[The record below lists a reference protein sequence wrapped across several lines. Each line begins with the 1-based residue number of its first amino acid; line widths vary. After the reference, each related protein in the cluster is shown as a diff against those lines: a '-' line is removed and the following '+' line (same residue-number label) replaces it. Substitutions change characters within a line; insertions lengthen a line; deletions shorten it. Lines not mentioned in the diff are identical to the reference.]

1 MSIYQ
6 LDEEDVRFPN
16 PMDSELDGLL
26 AIGGDLSPQRLVG
39 AYATG
44 VFPWYERKPI
54 LWWSPDPRTIMFPAD
69 YKISK
74 SLKRTLKSGKFELR
88 FDTAFSRVIDM
99 CARIPRSGE
108 NGTWITTDM
117 KMAYKRLFVLGIAH
131 SVEVFHNNHL
141 VGGLYGVSI
150 GKAFFGESMFHSE
163 TDASKVAFAGLAK
176 WLMERDFMF
185 IDCQMHTD
193 HLQSLGA
200 IDISKTEYL
209 KLLAKAVSFQTLKGK
224 WTGGSEQGPRNFF

>member
-6 LDEEDVRFPN
+6 LDAADVRFPD

-26 AIGGDLSPQRLVG
+26 AIGGDLSPQRLVS

-74 SLKRTLKSGKFELR
+74 SLKRTIKADKFEVR

-150 GKAFFGESMFHSE
+150 GKAFFGESMFHTE

-176 WLMERDFMF
+176 WLLERDFMF

-200 IDISKTEYL
+200 VDIPKTEYL
-209 KLLAKAVSFQTLKGK
+209 KMLAKAISFQTLKGK
-224 WTGGSEQGPRNFF
+224 WTSL